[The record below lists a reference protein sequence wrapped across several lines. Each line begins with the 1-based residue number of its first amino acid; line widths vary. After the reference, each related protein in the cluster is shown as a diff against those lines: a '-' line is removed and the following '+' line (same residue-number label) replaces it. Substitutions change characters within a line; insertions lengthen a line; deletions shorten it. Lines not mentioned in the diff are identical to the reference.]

1 MSMEVSKK
9 ISSLQV
15 SPTVALNS
23 KAKQLKASG
32 ADVLNFAVGEPDY
45 GTPQQVIDIAVNA
58 LKTGKTKYGP
68 AGGGLP
74 FRTAIS
80 EKLSR
85 ENGLDYPPEQI
96 VCGIGAKEILF
107 HISLSLLNDGDEV
120 LLTAP
125 FWVSYQDQIKAAGG
139 VPVLIPM
146 TDGKP
151 CFDPEVI
158 EKYSSPRTV
167 AYLLCSPNNPA
178 GYALS
183 HDELQVLGN
192 YLAEK
197 NWWVISDEIYEYL
210 TFDTPHTSLLKACPQ
225 LREQYILVNGMS
237 KSFAMT
243 GWRVGYCCGPTKVMK
258 LVKSLQSHSSTCLPP
273 FIEEAACWAIK
284 QGASLMS
291 EQLSLL
297 KARRDLAVDCIKAI
311 KGLSYIQPQGAFYLF
326 IDVRPALKSST
337 KFGDDDS
344 MAFCEYLLEE
354 KHIAVVPGEAF
365 GSPGYLRL
373 SYATDE
379 NTIRKGT
386 QRLQEAVEA
395 I

>member
-1 MSMEVSKK
+1 MSIEVSKK
-9 ISSLQV
+9 IISLQV

-139 VPVLIPM
+139 VPEFQNGHS
-146 TDGKP
+146 TYS
-151 CFDPEVI
+151 
-158 EKYSSPRTV
+158 EKKNIKSP
-167 AYLLCSPNNPA
+167 LL
-178 GYALS
+178 
-183 HDELQVLGN
+183 D
-192 YLAEK
+192 K
-197 NWWVISDEIYEYL
+197 
-210 TFDTPHTSLLKACPQ
+210 
-225 LREQYILVNGMS
+225 
-237 KSFAMT
+237 
-243 GWRVGYCCGPTKVMK
+243 
-258 LVKSLQSHSSTCLPP
+258 
-273 FIEEAACWAIK
+273 
-284 QGASLMS
+284 
-291 EQLSLL
+291 
-297 KARRDLAVDCIKAI
+297 
-311 KGLSYIQPQGAFYLF
+311 
-326 IDVRPALKSST
+326 
-337 KFGDDDS
+337 
-344 MAFCEYLLEE
+344 
-354 KHIAVVPGEAF
+354 
-365 GSPGYLRL
+365 
-373 SYATDE
+373 
-379 NTIRKGT
+379 
-386 QRLQEAVEA
+386 
-395 I
+395 